1 MITLRKKYIYDDDK
15 GHPELPPKLINIE
28 LDRKDYGVSF
38 GDLIGEC
45 NIEGHD
51 IKAHGRGFK
60 DEYIQKC
67 AACGMARDIKVLCD
81 GGTYLGANFVPHW
94 FDQSIECGDWYE
106 HECYECEE
114 NCIVNRPMNSFKCPN
129 CHRAHGVDIYD
140 IDGLVHSG
148 ANETLLFDCGFCHE
162 KDQIIA

>member
-1 MITLRKKYIYDDDK
+1 MITLRKKHVYGTGEKLGKVIDVVLDK
-15 GHPELPPKLINIE
+15 
-28 LDRKDYGVSF
+28 KDYGVSF
-38 GDLIGEC
+38 ADIIGEC

-51 IKAHGRGFK
+51 VSVYDHGIKSNEYREKCKVCGKVRDVTVNNKGGRH
-60 DEYIQKC
+60 
-67 AACGMARDIKVLCD
+67 
-81 GGTYLGANFVPHW
+81 LGQDLLPHW
-94 FDQSIECGDWYE
+94 YDDNKEYGDWYP

-114 NCIVNRPMNSFKCPN
+114 NCIMSRPLHNFKCPN

-148 ANETLLFDCGFCHE
+148 ADETLLFDCGFCHE